1 MLSFC
6 DCEAVELTIII
17 VVNEPYPVQIMDE
30 FVNSC
35 IIIHYID
42 ILGQYLF
49 RMLLKGL
56 VLSIH

>member
-30 FVNSC
+30 FVFMYN
-35 IIIHYID
+35 YT
-42 ILGQYLF
+42 LY
-49 RMLLKGL
+49 
-56 VLSIH
+56 